1 MSQQSLNVNIPSIQN
16 QKPVN
21 FQQNIPPAM
30 QGIDQERVRQTA
42 RETADNNYITNRAKA
57 SKDTNPLALLGL
69 GTVLWYG
76 IGQMMEKI
84 NPLFGGKYED
94 SLGGKIGA
102 FGDKISD
109 TWLGKKV
116 GKFLDWTGR
125 GLDKV
130 EKKSRIVYSLRHHS
144 TSPEWSFAKM
154 PGKGLEGFLAAD
166 AEQVV
171 ENFVKP
177 IEGKV
182 ERLGFAMNAKDV
194 AKFSDSIKGLTPE
207 AQKLAIQT
215 KELELL
221 GADAKVIEKIK
232 ASQGLKGMQ
241 KFAKALKVRAL
252 DYDNI
257 KDFDYLIKNEKFID
271 NPARTIKRFEKI
283 AKAHPDWK
291 IPIWKSLGGASA
303 NPVVRAFHK
312 VRAHLFGREVGFSE
326 YYNKYLIA
334 TGQGAKSRL
343 GKALTKSVG
352 WLFEGGTNRFAGGK
366 LAVAMQ
372 AGIFADMLLHTYN
385 APKGEKVKTL
395 AERLV
400 NDFSYFV
407 ALTLGIMGMHKVGG
421 FKYAGLRSERAV
433 KAYDKARLAFN
444 KKADAGF
451 FKSKAEYN
459 VAYTKLKAM
468 LGTKNIKNPITK
480 LLQKIGSFINIGNQR
495 VHSYKS
501 NAKYNLN
508 WLRKIANGNIIGVPM
523 RILIP
528 LAVITPVIVNFTT
541 KTAHK
546 IFGRPTNSVLDEDE
560 EEPKQ
565 AQQQSAP
572 TPVQQ
577 AQQAAIAQAVA
588 RTQAQQQMTNPA
600 QNPTNVGHQPQYKN
614 PNEYQSDTNLIK
626 KTLGNSPVFTGSSA
640 QVQQNQPEQVQQP
653 PTQEIVRTAQSHP
666 TIAEYQQYPNT
677 NYVKQTLNGQY
688 PPQNGRYIPSPD
700 SVFDKNGNVINN
712 NTTVINSVNGDN
724 TKSEPEPKR
733 TYIPSPECKVTDNTD
748 MTAAEKA
755 LADAD
760 NAEKFIND
768 TLSQMK

>member
-16 QKPVN
+16 QKPLN
-21 FQQNIPPAM
+21 FQQNVPAM
-30 QGIDQERVRQTA
+30 QGIDQERVRQSA

-57 SKDTNPLALLGL
+57 SKDTNPVALVGL
-69 GTVLWYG
+69 GAVLWYG
-76 IGQMMEKI
+76 IGQLMEKI

-109 TWLGKKV
+109 TWLGKKI
-116 GKFLDWTGR
+116 GKLLDGSSKK
-125 GLDKV
+125 LDKL
-130 EKKSRIVYSLRHHS
+130 EKKSRIIYSLRHHS
-144 TSPEWSFAKM
+144 TSPEWAFAKM

-182 ERLGFAMNAKDV
+182 ERLGFAMDKKEV
-194 AKFSDSIKGLTPE
+194 ASFSDSIKDLSVPE
-207 AQKLAIQT
+207 QKLAIQR

-221 GADAKVIEKIK
+221 GADSKVIEKIEK
-232 ASQGLKGMQ
+232 SQGLTGMQ
-241 KFAKALKVRAL
+241 KYAKAIKVREL
-252 DYDNI
+252 DYANA
-257 KDFDYLIKNEKFID
+257 KEFDTLIKSEKFID
-271 NPARTIKRFEKI
+271 NPGRTVKRFEKI
-283 AKAHPDWK
+283 AKNHPNWK
-291 IPIWKSLGGASA
+291 IPIWKNLGGASA

-352 WLFEGGTNRFAGGK
+352 WIFEGGTNRFAGGK

-372 AGIFADMLLHTYN
+372 AGIFADMLLHTYH
-385 APKGEKVKTL
+385 APKGEKTKTL

-407 ALTLGIMGMHKVGG
+407 ALTLGIMGMHKIGG
-421 FKYAGLRSERAV
+421 FKYLGLRSEKAV
-433 KAYDKARLAFN
+433 KAYDNARIAFN

-451 FKSKAEYN
+451 FKTKAEYD
-459 VAYTKLKAM
+459 VAYKKLKAM

-501 NAKYNLN
+501 NAKYNIN
-508 WLRKIANGNIIGVPM
+508 WLRKLANGNIIGVPM

-528 LAVITPVIVNFTT
+528 LAVVTPWIVNFTT

-560 EEPKQ
+560 EDKTQ
-565 AQQQSAP
+565 KSDNRQDYATA
-572 TPVQQ
+572 
-577 AQQAAIAQAVA
+577 AQQAAVAQAVA
-588 RTQAQQQMTNPA
+588 QSAQP
-600 QNPTNVGHQPQYKN
+600 HYKN

-626 KTLGNSPVFTGSSA
+626 QTLANKPTFTGQEPQTVKTNIA
-640 QVQQNQPEQVQQP
+640 QV
-653 PTQEIVRTAQSHP
+653 RTPQSHP

-688 PPQNGRYIPSPD
+688 PPQNGRYIPSPE
-700 SVFDKNGNVINN
+700 SAFDKNGNIINN
-712 NTTVINSVNGDN
+712 NTTVITQNGEQS
-724 TKSEPEPKR
+724 KKELEPVR

-748 MTAAEKA
+748 LTAAEKA

-760 NAEKFIND
+760 NAENFIND